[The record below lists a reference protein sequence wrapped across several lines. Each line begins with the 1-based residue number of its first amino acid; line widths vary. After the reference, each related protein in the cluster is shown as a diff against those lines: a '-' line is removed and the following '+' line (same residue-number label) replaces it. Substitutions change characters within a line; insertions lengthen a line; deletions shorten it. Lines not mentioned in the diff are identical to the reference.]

1 MSKLQFLYNS
11 YDEASLLA
19 GIVALGDNVA
29 HRPIKASAFIWNIC
43 FKQINI
49 KPKAAQFESPAEI

>member
-1 MSKLQFLYNS
+1 MSKLQFFYNS

-19 GIVALGDNVA
+19 GTVALGDN
-29 HRPIKASAFIWNIC
+29 IKASALIWNIC

-49 KPKAAQFESPAEI
+49 KA